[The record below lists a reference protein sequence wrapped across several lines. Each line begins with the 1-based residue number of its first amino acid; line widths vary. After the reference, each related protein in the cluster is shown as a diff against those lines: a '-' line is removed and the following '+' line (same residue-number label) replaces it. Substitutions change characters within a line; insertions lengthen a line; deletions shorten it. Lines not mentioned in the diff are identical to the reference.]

1 MTNFISNRFY
11 LIQRD
16 NDSKFHYLQK
26 RLESAGII
34 ETVGFICPICGRLLE
49 KGEPTFSMK
58 HPVCADCI
66 VYRTENVKEQLE
78 NDHPEFVEWIPDL
91 IKESKKY
98 LKKRDKS

>member
-1 MTNFISNRFY
+1 
-11 LIQRD
+11 
-16 NDSKFHYLQK
+16 
-26 RLESAGII
+26 
-34 ETVGFICPICGRLLE
+34 
-49 KGEPTFSMK
+49 MK